1 MKTAILRSTSPGLNE
16 TCAKALHKMGYTI
29 VALDPT
35 PQPLHTASYCVHDT
49 FDLSTPVGAESAV
62 LFADKI
68 GPITL
73 LFNNAA
79 THKNSPVNATW
90 EDSCTE
96 WESVFDTTLLST
108 LLLSRASVPALQASG
123 GGSIINLSSTDV
135 LPVNPHPRSN
145 ADNYPTN
152 PPDQDIL
159 NAATWALNGFTD
171 AWAQRLR
178 DDHINVNGL
187 CITRAQQSDSGY
199 QQLTANVL
207 LQLLQSNRTG
217 ENIGIWPGDTDA
229 LPPIP
234 APHQKITGNTQPTTT
249 K

>member
-90 EDSCTE
+90 EDSTGL
-96 WESVFDTTLLST
+96 WNLTIN
-108 LLLSRASVPALQASG
+108 SG
-123 GGSIINLSSTDV
+123 VSFVADAGS
-135 LPVNPHPRSN
+135 
-145 ADNYPTN
+145 
-152 PPDQDIL
+152 
-159 NAATWALNGFTD
+159 
-171 AWAQRLR
+171 
-178 DDHINVNGL
+178 
-187 CITRAQQSDSGY
+187 
-199 QQLTANVL
+199 
-207 LQLLQSNRTG
+207 
-217 ENIGIWPGDTDA
+217 A
-229 LPPIP
+229 LPG
-234 APHQKITGNTQPTTT
+234 ITAAYSCPGGVSGA
-249 K
+249 